1 MNSTEITILIFSLFG
16 CFILLLGL
24 FLFLFYRSIPTPPNL
39 NSDIDISGRRS
50 STNGYTEFVE
60 EYINKNHES
69 FREKILYVR
78 NNFLEEKAYQ
88 IKRIENSHI
97 LKFRK
102 KFYLEKIK
110 TMYDLNNVVF
120 AVFSFYRQQTRYRQ
134 VNYVKHSYKVNNKVF
149 ILEYDYGSIVKTY
162 KKLKAIDFE
171 TTTNKYSSNYQR
183 KLMTKELREYI
194 MRRDNYTCRRCG
206 KYMPDRV
213 GLQIDHIIPVSKGGK
228 TVASN
233 LQVLCSNC
241 NAKKSNHY

>member
-1 MNSTEITILIFSLFG
+1 
-16 CFILLLGL
+16 
-24 FLFLFYRSIPTPPNL
+24 
-39 NSDIDISGRRS
+39 
-50 STNGYTEFVE
+50 
-60 EYINKNHES
+60 
-69 FREKILYVR
+69 
-78 NNFLEEKAYQ
+78 
-88 IKRIENSHI
+88 
-97 LKFRK
+97 
-102 KFYLEKIK
+102 
-110 TMYDLNNVVF
+110 MYDLNNVVF

-162 KKLKAIDFE
+162 NKLKAIDFE

-228 TVASN
+228 TDASN